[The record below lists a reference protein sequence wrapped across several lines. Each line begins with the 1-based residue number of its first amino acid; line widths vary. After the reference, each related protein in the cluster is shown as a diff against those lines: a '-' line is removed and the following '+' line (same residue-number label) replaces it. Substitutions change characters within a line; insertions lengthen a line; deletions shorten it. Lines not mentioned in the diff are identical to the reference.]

1 MVSIGVIIAGVNLW
15 GWANLFLPRNGFELN
30 YALLGFGFA
39 FMFTVGAVDDVINL
53 RAKLKLIGQV
63 IAACLVASSGLLL
76 SNIQNP
82 FVEGAFIEFGIFSY
96 PITVFYLVAFANI
109 INHRRPRRPSFWH

>member
-1 MVSIGVIIAGVNLW
+1 
-15 GWANLFLPRNGFELN
+15 
-30 YALLGFGFA
+30 
-39 FMFTVGAVDDVINL
+39 MFVVGAVDDVINL

-82 FVEGAFIEFGIFSY
+82 FVEGAFIEFGILSY

-109 INHRRPRRPSFWH
+109 INLIDGLDGLASGISAISAGTIFTFSVFAGRYEAALLQHHRRGVYA